1 MSKFQIFRSSVNNY
15 YYFRFMASNGEQILS
30 SEAYATKQGCVNGVA
45 SVKANAP
52 YDSTYIRVDN
62 PSNYRFNMKANNNE
76 IIARSSEGYTTS
88 YNREHAITLVKRDAP
103 SANVVDLT

>member
-1 MSKFQIFRSSVNNY
+1 MSKFQIFRSTVSSQ

-30 SEAYATKQGCVNGVA
+30 SEAYVTKQGCVNGVA

-62 PSNYRFNMKANNNE
+62 PSNFRFNMKASNNE
-76 IIARSSEGYTTS
+76 IIARSSEGYTTT
-88 YNREHAITLVKRDAP
+88 YNREHAISIVKRDAP
-103 SANVVDLT
+103 SASVDDLT